1 MALPNRHLVL
11 VAVLGLSLVVAW
23 VSGRLLDQRANA
35 ANVAQASEPE
45 RPPPAN
51 ITAPTATPSA
61 PAEPSR
67 PLLRAPVR
75 RGDSLS
81 TIFQRHGLAER
92 DLQLVV
98 SSGPLGKRLRTIHPG
113 HEFEFE
119 RDENGNLVHM
129 KYRLGQLDTVE
140 FDRVGEVFKATQVA
154 HQPDLLTRYKHGV
167 IKQSLFL
174 ACQRLGLDDAFAL
187 RLAEIFQ
194 WDIDFILD
202 IRAGDEFHVLFQE
215 RFLNDERIGFGHIL
229 AVEFVNQGDVYQ
241 AVRYED
247 ATGHAR
253 YFTPDGRNMQKAFLR
268 APVTF
273 TRISSN
279 FNLRRV
285 HPLWKSSM
293 PHRGID
299 YAAPTGTTVKAAG
312 DGRVVTMSKTAANG
326 RYIVLQHGQ
335 RYQTKYLHLSR
346 FARDLRVGK
355 TVRQAQTIGYV
366 GATGWATGPHLH
378 YEFLVDGVH
387 KNPRTV
393 DLPAAEP
400 IAEAERRNF
409 QLKTALPLAELER
422 SKSTSDLAV
431 EAAH

>member
-11 VAVLGLSLVVAW
+11 LAVLGLFLVAAW
-23 VSGRLLDQRANA
+23 ISGRLLDQRANA
-35 ANVAQASEPE
+35 ANVVEASEPSS
-45 RPPPAN
+45 PPLAN
-51 ITAPTATPSA
+51 ISAPTATPLA
-61 PAEPSR
+61 PPEPSR

-75 RGDSLS
+75 PGDSLS

-92 DLQLVV
+92 DLHLLV

-119 RDENGNLVHM
+119 RDDKGNLVHM

-140 FDRVGEVFKATQVA
+140 FERMGEGFKATQVA
-154 HQPDLLTRYKHGV
+154 REPDSLTRYKHGV
-167 IKQSLFL
+167 IQQSLFL
-174 ACQRLGLDDAFAL
+174 ACQRLGLDGAFAL

-215 RFLNDERIGFGHIL
+215 RFLDGDRIGFGHIL
-229 AVEFVNQGDVYQ
+229 AVEFVNQGEVYT

-247 ATGHAR
+247 ANGHAL
-253 YFTPDGRNMQKAFLR
+253 YFTPDGKNMHKAFLR
-268 APVTF
+268 APVAF
-273 TRISSN
+273 DRISSN

-285 HPLWKSSM
+285 HPLWKKSM

-299 YAAPTGTTVKAAG
+299 YAAPTGTKVMAAG
-312 DGRVVTMSKTAANG
+312 DGRVVAMAKTPANG

-355 TVRQAQTIGYV
+355 TVRQGQTIGHV

-393 DLPAAEP
+393 DLPPAQPIAAAEK
-400 IAEAERRNF
+400 RNF

-422 SKSTSDLAV
+422 SKSTRDLAA
-431 EAAH
+431 ETAR